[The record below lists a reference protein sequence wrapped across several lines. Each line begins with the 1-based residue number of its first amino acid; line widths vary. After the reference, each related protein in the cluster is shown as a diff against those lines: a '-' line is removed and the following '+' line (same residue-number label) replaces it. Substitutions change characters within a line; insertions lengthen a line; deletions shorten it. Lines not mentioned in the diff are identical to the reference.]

1 MRHDPNGFTLVE
13 LMVVILI
20 VGVLAAVAIPK
31 FTAASQKAKAS
42 EFPTVLTRMHDAEH
56 TFQVE
61 NGSYGPMASISTE
74 VSVPANGYFL
84 YDIVSQNATRFSAQA
99 EVVEAIGNAVAG
111 TTAAIDMNG
120 SRTAQGYL
128 STYCVSWK

>member
-1 MRHDPNGFTLVE
+1 MRHGPNGFTLVE

-31 FTAASQKAKAS
+31 FTAVSHKAKAS
-42 EFPTVLTRMHDAEH
+42 EFPTVLTRMYGAEH

-74 VSVPANGYFL
+74 VSVPTSGY
-84 YDIVSQNATRFSAQA
+84 
-99 EVVEAIGNAVAG
+99 
-111 TTAAIDMNG
+111 
-120 SRTAQGYL
+120 SRTTL
-128 STYCVSWK
+128 